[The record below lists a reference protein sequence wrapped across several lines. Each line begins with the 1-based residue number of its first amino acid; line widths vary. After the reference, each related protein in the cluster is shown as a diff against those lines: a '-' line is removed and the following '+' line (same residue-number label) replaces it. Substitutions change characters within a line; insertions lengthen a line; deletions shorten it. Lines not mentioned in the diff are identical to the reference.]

1 MFKKLL
7 GCIRDNKKHTI
18 LTPLFMVG
26 EVGLECTLPMITG
39 QLINAIKNG
48 ADIGLILRY
57 GALLV
62 LMAMGSMSCG
72 ILSGWFAAS
81 AGAGFARNLRHD
93 LFARVQSF
101 SFSNIDKFSTSSLV
115 TRLTTDVTNVQMAFM
130 MIIRTAVRS
139 PLMLVF
145 AITMSIRMGGA
156 IALVFLVTVPILGFG
171 LFYIA
176 RKAMP
181 MFKAVFK
188 KYDKLNNSVQENVK
202 GMRVVKSFVREDYE
216 KQKFA
221 AASEDVRNDFT
232 RVEKLLAINNPLM
245 LLAMY
250 ICMIAIPLLT
260 AKVIISSGGSA
271 MDVGALSTL
280 ITYSMQ
286 ILMSLMMVSMIFVMI
301 TISGEAARRIVEV
314 LDTEPTLK
322 NPSAPVTEVADGS
335 IDFENVSFKYNPDA
349 AAYALADVNLHI
361 PSGATVGILGGTGS
375 AKTTLIQLISRLYD
389 VSEGSVKVGGVDV
402 RDYDM
407 EVLRNRVAVVLQKNV
422 LFSGTIRE
430 NLRWGDPEA
439 TDEEMIR
446 ACRQAQA
453 HDFIIAHP
461 EGYDRYIEQ
470 CGANVSGGQKQRL
483 CIARALLKKPKI
495 LILDD
500 STSAVDTQT
509 DAKIRKAFREEL
521 PDITKLII
529 AQRVASVQDADIIL
543 VMENGRVA
551 AQGTHEEL
559 LASNEIYREVYTS
572 QTKGGEEDA

>member
-145 AITMSIRMGGA
+145 AITMSIRMGGT
-156 IALVFLVTVPILGFG
+156 IALIFLVTVPILGFG

-216 KQKFA
+216 QKKFA
-221 AASEDVRNDFT
+221 DASEDVRNDFT

-361 PSGATVGILGGTGS
+361 PSGSTVGILGGTGS

-407 EVLRNRVAVVLQKNV
+407 EVLRNKVAVVLQKNV
-422 LFSGTIRE
+422 LFSGTVAE
-430 NLRWGDPEA
+430 NLRWGDPNASE
-439 TDEEMIR
+439 EEMIR

-470 CGANVSGGQKQRL
+470 GGANVSGGQKQRL

>member
-188 KYDKLNNSVQENVK
+188 KYDKLNNSVEENVK

-221 AASEDVRNDFT
+221 AASEDDFT

-314 LDTEPTLK
+314 LDTTLFR
-322 NPSAPVTEVADGS
+322 SAHAEKPLRPGHRGGRR
-335 IDFENVSFKYNPDA
+335 
-349 AAYALADVNLHI
+349 LH
-361 PSGATVGILGGTGS
+361 
-375 AKTTLIQLISRLYD
+375 RL
-389 VSEGSVKVGGVDV
+389 
-402 RDYDM
+402 
-407 EVLRNRVAVVLQKNV
+407 
-422 LFSGTIRE
+422 
-430 NLRWGDPEA
+430 
-439 TDEEMIR
+439 
-446 ACRQAQA
+446 
-453 HDFIIAHP
+453 
-461 EGYDRYIEQ
+461 
-470 CGANVSGGQKQRL
+470 
-483 CIARALLKKPKI
+483 
-495 LILDD
+495 
-500 STSAVDTQT
+500 
-509 DAKIRKAFREEL
+509 
-521 PDITKLII
+521 
-529 AQRVASVQDADIIL
+529 
-543 VMENGRVA
+543 
-551 AQGTHEEL
+551 
-559 LASNEIYREVYTS
+559 
-572 QTKGGEEDA
+572 

>member
-72 ILSGWFAAS
+72 ILSGRFAAS

-430 NLRWGDPEA
+430 NLRWGDPNASE
-439 TDEEMIR
+439 EEMIR

-470 CGANVSGGQKQRL
+470 GGANVSGGQKQRL

>member
-7 GCIRDNKKHTI
+7 RCVRENKRDTI

-39 QLINAIKNG
+39 QLIDAIKDG
-48 ADIGLILRY
+48 ADMNLILRY
-57 GALLV
+57 GIILI
-62 LMAMGSMSCG
+62 LMATGSMCCG

-81 AGAGFARNLRHD
+81 AGAGFAKNLRHD
-93 LFARVQSF
+93 LFAKVQSF

-145 AITMSIRMGGA
+145 AITMSIRKGGTT
-156 IALVFLVTVPILGFG
+156 ALVFLVTVPILGFG

-216 KQKFA
+216 QKKFA
-221 AASEDVRNDFT
+221 DASEDVRNDFT

-250 ICMIAIPLLT
+250 ICMILIPLLT
-260 AKVIISSGGSA
+260 ARIIIRSGGTT

-286 ILMSLMMVSMIFVMI
+286 ILMSLMMLSMIFVMI

-314 LDTEPTLK
+314 LDTEPTLR
-322 NPSAPVTEVADGS
+322 NPAEPVTEVADGS
-335 IDFENVSFKYNPDA
+335 VDFENVSFKYNPDA
-349 AAYALADVNLHI
+349 AACALADVNLHI

-389 VSEGSVKVGGVDV
+389 VTTGSVKVGGVDV

-407 EVLRNRVAVVLQKNV
+407 EVLRNKVAVVLQKNV
-422 LFSGTIRE
+422 LFSGTVAE
-430 NLRWGDPEA
+430 NLRWGDPNA
-439 TDEEMIR
+439 TDEELVR
-446 ACRQAQA
+446 ACRLAQA
-453 HDFIIAHP
+453 HDFIVAHP
-461 EGYDRYIEQ
+461 DGYDRFIEQ
-470 CGANVSGGQKQRL
+470 GGANVSGGQKQRL

-509 DAKIRKAFREEL
+509 DARIRRAFREEL
-521 PDITKLII
+521 PNITKLII

-543 VMENGRVA
+543 VMDNGRVV

-559 LASNEIYREVYTS
+559 LATNAIYREVYTS
-572 QTKGGEEDA
+572 QTKGGEDNG

>member
-156 IALVFLVTVPILGFG
+156 TALVFLVTVPILGFG

-216 KQKFA
+216 QKKFA
-221 AASEDVRNDFT
+221 DASEDVRNDFT

-271 MDVGALSTL
+271 MDV
-280 ITYSMQ
+280 
-286 ILMSLMMVSMIFVMI
+286 
-301 TISGEAARRIVEV
+301 
-314 LDTEPTLK
+314 
-322 NPSAPVTEVADGS
+322 
-335 IDFENVSFKYNPDA
+335 
-349 AAYALADVNLHI
+349 
-361 PSGATVGILGGTGS
+361 
-375 AKTTLIQLISRLYD
+375 
-389 VSEGSVKVGGVDV
+389 
-402 RDYDM
+402 
-407 EVLRNRVAVVLQKNV
+407 
-422 LFSGTIRE
+422 
-430 NLRWGDPEA
+430 
-439 TDEEMIR
+439 
-446 ACRQAQA
+446 
-453 HDFIIAHP
+453 
-461 EGYDRYIEQ
+461 
-470 CGANVSGGQKQRL
+470 
-483 CIARALLKKPKI
+483 
-495 LILDD
+495 
-500 STSAVDTQT
+500 
-509 DAKIRKAFREEL
+509 
-521 PDITKLII
+521 
-529 AQRVASVQDADIIL
+529 
-543 VMENGRVA
+543 
-551 AQGTHEEL
+551 
-559 LASNEIYREVYTS
+559 
-572 QTKGGEEDA
+572 